1 LLTQGVLNSSQLYDA
16 AKLMPFYK
24 SFRKVLSMKISRIMN
39 LVIVIV
45 LIALSALYLI
55 SQQGLTRNEAA
66 IRQQVVISDAVSA
79 IKDARYHVVQV
90 QQFLTDMGAT
100 RSDEALPEVDESL
113 AEAMNNLQEL
123 ARIMPSYLSRVNEL
137 EKQLKQVY
145 KVGREMASAYINN
158 GTDAGNSLMKGVGG
172 LDQESAR
179 LAESLEKIANELS
192 DQLDKSAVASIETL
206 EDSKFLSLISS
217 LISGVV
223 IVGVIVILRRRVLPD
238 LNSLESSLHNIS
250 VGARDLTVRLDDK
263 GSDELASVA
272 HSFNVFIKG
281 IHSLVVTQQGQSTQL
296 SVAGEQMLAASN
308 KTRIGM
314 QGLQK
319 ETSGIAGVVA
329 EMQTTVRH
337 VANSADAAATAAK
350 ESDCIAKEVETVVNN
365 SVLSIQQLSEGV
377 EKASR
382 VLQALEKE
390 TSDVGSILD
399 SIRGI
404 ADQTN
409 LLALNAAI
417 EAARAGEQG
426 RGFAVVADEV
436 RTLAKRTQDSTEQI
450 QIMITQLQKGSQ
462 DAVLVMGESKQQ
474 AEQSVAQSLKA
485 KEALHTITSSMGN
498 ISAMAIEIASAMEQQ
513 AAASENIDGRIRS
526 IRDEAELT
534 NENAEQSNMAAKQVL
549 GQSKALSD
557 LISSFKV

>member
-1 LLTQGVLNSSQLYDA
+1 
-16 AKLMPFYK
+16 
-24 SFRKVLSMKISRIMN
+24 MKISRIMN

-45 LIALSALYLI
+45 LVALSVLYLL
-55 SQQGLTRNEAA
+55 SKQGLTRNEVA

-79 IKDARYHVVQV
+79 MKDARYYVVQV

-100 RSDEALPEVDESL
+100 RSDEALPEVDASMES
-113 AEAMNNLQEL
+113 AMKSLQEL
-123 ARIMPSYLSRVNEL
+123 TQIMPSYRSRVNEL
-137 EKQLKQVY
+137 EQQLKQVY
-145 KVGREMASAYINN
+145 RVGRDMASAYIDN
-158 GTDAGNSLMKGVGG
+158 GTEAGNSLMKGAGG

-179 LAESLEKIANELS
+179 LAQSLEQIANELS
-192 DQLDKSAVASIETL
+192 DQLDKSAIASINTL

-223 IVGVIVILRRRVLPD
+223 IVGVIIVLRRRVLPD

-263 GSDELASVA
+263 GNDELASVA

-281 IHSLVVTQQGQSTQL
+281 IHSLVVTQQGQSAQL
-296 SVAGEQMLAASN
+296 SVAGEQMLVASN
-308 KTRIGM
+308 KTRTGM

-350 ESDCIAKEVETVVNN
+350 KSDSIAKEVEAVVNN

-382 VLQALEKE
+382 VLQELEKE

-462 DAVLVMGESKQQ
+462 DAVLVMGESKLQ
-474 AEQSVAQSLKA
+474 AEQSVTQSLKA

-498 ISAMAIEIASAMEQQ
+498 ISAMAVEIASAMEEQ

-534 NENAEQSNMAAKQVL
+534 SENAEQSNVAATQVL
-549 GQSKALSD
+549 KQSKALSD

>member
-1 LLTQGVLNSSQLYDA
+1 
-16 AKLMPFYK
+16 
-24 SFRKVLSMKISRIMN
+24 MKISRIMN

-55 SQQGLTRNEAA
+55 SRQGLMRNESA
-66 IRQQVVISDAVSA
+66 IHHQTVISDAVYA
-79 IKDARYHVVQV
+79 IKDARYFVVQV

-100 RSDEALPEVDESL
+100 RSDEALPEVNASMT
-113 AEAMNNLQEL
+113 AATKSLQEL
-123 ARIMPSYLSRVNEL
+123 QRIMPSYRTRVIEL
-137 EKQLKQVY
+137 EQELNKVY
-145 KVGREMASAYINN
+145 KVGRSMATAYINE
-158 GTDAGNSLMKGVGG
+158 GTDAGNALMKGPGG
-172 LDQESAR
+172 LDQESAL
-179 LAESLEKIANELS
+179 LAESLKKIADELS
-192 DQLDKSAVASIETL
+192 NERVLSVTEAEETL
-206 EDSKFLSLISS
+206 DNSKFLSLISS
-217 LISGVV
+217 VISGFV
-223 IVGVIVILRRRVLPD
+223 IIGAMIVLRRRILPD

-263 GSDELASVA
+263 GKDELASVA

-281 IHSLVVTQQGQSTQL
+281 IQSLVVTQQGQSAQL

-308 KTRIGM
+308 KTRKGM

-337 VANSADAAATAAK
+337 VANSADAAAKAAK
-350 ESDCIAKEVETVVNN
+350 DSDGVAKEVEAVVNN
-365 SVLSIQQLSEGV
+365 SVSSIQQLSEGV
-377 EKASR
+377 EKASQ

-404 ADQTN
+404 ADETN

-450 QIMITQLQKGSQ
+450 QIMITQLQKGSH
-462 DAVLVMGESKQQ
+462 DAVKVMGESKQQ
-474 AEQSVAQSLKA
+474 AENSVAQSL
-485 KEALHTITSSMGN
+485 EARDALNRITLSMGN
-498 ISAMAIEIASAMEQQ
+498 ISGMAIEIASAMEQQ
-513 AAASENIDGRIRS
+513 AAASENIDERIRS

-534 NENAEQSNMAAKQVL
+534 STNADQSNLAAKQVL
-549 GQSKALSD
+549 EQSKALSD

>member
-1 LLTQGVLNSSQLYDA
+1 
-16 AKLMPFYK
+16 
-24 SFRKVLSMKISRIMN
+24 MKISRIMN
-39 LVIVIV
+39 LVIAIV
-45 LIALSALYLI
+45 LIALSILYFIAQRSLTLNKEVI
-55 SQQGLTRNEAA
+55 SH
-66 IRQQVVISDAVSA
+66 QVVISGAVSVM
-79 IKDARYHVVQV
+79 KDARYHVVQV

-100 RSDEALPEVDESL
+100 RSDDALPEADESL
-113 AEAMNNLQEL
+113 KQAMNNLQEL
-123 ARIMPSYLSRVNEL
+123 SSIIPAYKDRVAQL
-137 EKQLKQVY
+137 EKQLQQVY
-145 KVGREMASAYINN
+145 KVGREMATSYINN
-158 GTDAGNSLMKGVGG
+158 GTEAGNALMKGAGG
-172 LDQESAR
+172 LDEESAN
-179 LAESLEKIANELS
+179 LAASLEKIADELTTE
-192 DQLDKSAVASIETL
+192 LDNSAASSIKTL
-206 EDSKFLSLISS
+206 KESEFLSLISS

-223 IVGVIVILRRRVLPD
+223 IVGAILLLRRRILPD
-238 LNSLESSLHNIS
+238 LNSLQSSLHDIS

-263 GSDELASVA
+263 GKDELASVA

-281 IHSLVVTQQGQSTQL
+281 IQDLVITQQGQSSQL
-296 SVAGEQMLAASN
+296 SVAGEQMLVASQ
-308 KTRIGM
+308 KTRTGM
-314 QGLQK
+314 QELQQ
-319 ETSGIAGVVA
+319 ETSGIAEVVA
-329 EMQTTVRH
+329 EMQATVRH
-337 VANSADAAATAAK
+337 VASSADAAAKAAK
-350 ESDCIAKEVETVVNN
+350 ESDSIAKEVETVVNN
-365 SVLSIQQLSEGV
+365 SVISIQQLSEGV
-377 EKASR
+377 EKTSM

-436 RTLAKRTQDSTEQI
+436 RTLAQRTQDSTEQI
-450 QIMITQLQKGSQ
+450 QVMITQLQKGSQ
-462 DAVLVMGESKQQ
+462 DAVHVMGSSKQQ

-513 AAASENIDGRIRS
+513 TAASENIDARIRS

-534 NENAEQSNMAAKQVL
+534 NENAEQSNIAAKQVL

-557 LISSFKV
+557 VISSFKV

>member
-1 LLTQGVLNSSQLYDA
+1 
-16 AKLMPFYK
+16 
-24 SFRKVLSMKISRIMN
+24 MKISRIMN
-39 LVIVIV
+39 LVIIIV
-45 LIALSALYLI
+45 LIALSALYFITQNSL
-55 SQQGLTRNEAA
+55 SHNKD
-66 IRQQVVISDAVSA
+66 VIKHQAVLSDAVSVM
-79 IKDARYHVVQV
+79 KDARYHVVQV

-100 RSDEALPEVDESL
+100 RSDEALPEADESL
-113 AEAMNNLQEL
+113 NGAMKNLQDL
-123 ARIMPSYLSRVNEL
+123 ANIMPAYANRVGDL
-137 EKQLKQVY
+137 EKQLQLVY
-145 KVGREMASAYINN
+145 KVGREMAVSYIND
-158 GTDAGNSLMKGVGG
+158 GTEAGNALMKGAGG
-172 LDQESAR
+172 LDEESAN
-179 LAESLEKIANELS
+179 LAASLEKIADELS
-192 DQLDKSAVASIETL
+192 AKLDKSSVSSIETL
-206 EDSKFLSLISS
+206 EESEFLSLISS
-217 LISGVV
+217 LISGLV
-223 IVGVIVILRRRVLPD
+223 IVGVIIILRRRVLPD

-263 GSDELASVA
+263 GKDELASVA
-272 HSFNVFIKG
+272 HSFNVFIKS
-281 IHSLVVTQQGQSTQL
+281 IQSLVVTQQGQSAQL
-296 SVAGEQMLAASN
+296 SVAGEQMLVSAD
-308 KTRIGM
+308 KTRNGM

-319 ETSGIAGVVA
+319 ETTGIAGVVA
-329 EMQTTVRH
+329 DMQNTVRH
-337 VANSADAAATAAK
+337 VASSAEAAAKAAK
-350 ESDCIAKEVETVVNN
+350 ESDTVTKEVEAVVNN
-365 SVLSIQQLSEGV
+365 SVISIQQLSEGV
-377 EKASR
+377 EKASL

-436 RTLAKRTQDSTEQI
+436 RTLAQRTQDSTEQI
-450 QIMITQLQKGSQ
+450 QTMITQLQKGSQ
-462 DAVLVMGESKQQ
+462 DAVLVMNESKQQ

-498 ISAMAIEIASAMEQQ
+498 ISAMAIEIASAMEEQT
-513 AAASENIDGRIRS
+513 AASENIDGRIRL

-534 NENAEQSNMAAKQVL
+534 NENAEQSSVAAKQVL

>member
-1 LLTQGVLNSSQLYDA
+1 
-16 AKLMPFYK
+16 
-24 SFRKVLSMKISRIMN
+24 MKISRIMN

-55 SQQGLTRNEAA
+55 SRQGLMRNEAA
-66 IRQQVVISDAVSA
+66 IHHQTVISDAVYA
-79 IKDARYHVVQV
+79 IKDARYFVVQV

-100 RSDEALPEVDESL
+100 RSDEALPEVNASMT
-113 AEAMNNLQEL
+113 AATKSLQEL
-123 ARIMPSYLSRVNEL
+123 QRIMPSYRTRVIEL
-137 EKQLKQVY
+137 EQELNKVY
-145 KVGREMASAYINN
+145 KVGRSMATAYINE
-158 GTDAGNSLMKGVGG
+158 GTDAGNALMKGPGG
-172 LDQESAR
+172 LDQESAL
-179 LAESLEKIANELS
+179 LAESLKKIADELS
-192 DQLDKSAVASIETL
+192 NERVLSVTEAEETL
-206 EDSKFLSLISS
+206 DNSKFLSLISS
-217 LISGVV
+217 VISGFV
-223 IVGVIVILRRRVLPD
+223 IIGAMIVLRRRILPD

-263 GSDELASVA
+263 GKDELASVA

-281 IHSLVVTQQGQSTQL
+281 IQSLVVTQQGQSAQL

-308 KTRIGM
+308 KTRKGM

-337 VANSADAAATAAK
+337 VANSADAAAKAAK
-350 ESDCIAKEVETVVNN
+350 DSDGVAKEVEAVVNN
-365 SVLSIQQLSEGV
+365 SVSSIQQLSEGV
-377 EKASR
+377 EKASQ

-436 RTLAKRTQDSTEQI
+436 RTLASRTQQSTQEIQQMIEKLQIGARSAVKVMDDSRGKAEDSVTQAATAVSSLETITNSVSLINDMNTQIATAAEQQSAVAEEI
-450 QIMITQLQKGSQ
+450 NKNILNISDIVDRTADGASQTSLASEELASLAVQLQQ
-462 DAVLVMGESKQQ
+462 LVNQ
-474 AEQSVAQSLKA
+474 
-485 KEALHTITSSMGN
+485 
-498 ISAMAIEIASAMEQQ
+498 
-513 AAASENIDGRIRS
+513 
-526 IRDEAELT
+526 
-534 NENAEQSNMAAKQVL
+534 
-549 GQSKALSD
+549 
-557 LISSFKV
+557 FKV

>member
-1 LLTQGVLNSSQLYDA
+1 
-16 AKLMPFYK
+16 
-24 SFRKVLSMKISRIMN
+24 MKISRIMN

-272 HSFNVFIKG
+272 HSFNVFI
-281 IHSLVVTQQGQSTQL
+281 Q
-296 SVAGEQMLAASN
+296 
-308 KTRIGM
+308 
-314 QGLQK
+314 
-319 ETSGIAGVVA
+319 
-329 EMQTTVRH
+329 
-337 VANSADAAATAAK
+337 
-350 ESDCIAKEVETVVNN
+350 
-365 SVLSIQQLSEGV
+365 
-377 EKASR
+377 
-382 VLQALEKE
+382 
-390 TSDVGSILD
+390 
-399 SIRGI
+399 
-404 ADQTN
+404 
-409 LLALNAAI
+409 
-417 EAARAGEQG
+417 
-426 RGFAVVADEV
+426 
-436 RTLAKRTQDSTEQI
+436 
-450 QIMITQLQKGSQ
+450 
-462 DAVLVMGESKQQ
+462 
-474 AEQSVAQSLKA
+474 
-485 KEALHTITSSMGN
+485 
-498 ISAMAIEIASAMEQQ
+498 
-513 AAASENIDGRIRS
+513 
-526 IRDEAELT
+526 
-534 NENAEQSNMAAKQVL
+534 
-549 GQSKALSD
+549 
-557 LISSFKV
+557 